1 MLDFE
6 VLVIEVMDKILANV
20 AKGYDILHFFFE
32 FCYQDLILFN
42 FHQLRLIQIK
52 LLLKVNMLHLV
63 PMILLQ
69 KTTLVQHHLEIYQL
83 QLDLEIYLST
93 LWTITNI
100 YYIRLCYSGFEQ
112 VKKTY
117 RTLYIDVFNRKRAE
131 FQKIFRQIVVCHLP
145 FMTSNT
151 LKDLCR
157 K

>member
-1 MLDFE
+1 MTLSEYSHCKEDLLIDSIVSNEVVCLFVGDRHVIYLGKGHLFVLPQSITMLDFE

-32 FCYQDLILFN
+32 FCNQDLILFN

-93 LWTITNI
+93 L
-100 YYIRLCYSGFEQ
+100 
-112 VKKTY
+112 
-117 RTLYIDVFNRKRAE
+117 
-131 FQKIFRQIVVCHLP
+131 
-145 FMTSNT
+145 
-151 LKDLCR
+151 
-157 K
+157 